1 MKLLDK
7 NIKDRTAYLVLELEN
22 GEREKIAGKIYSRK
36 SRNINVSGFKKGEA
50 PLGDFIDLYGR
61 DKFWEEVITEY
72 LAMHY
77 SAIADEYQ
85 VDTDTTP
92 LANKLGN
99 NPLKFELVIPLR
111 PAVRLCDYKHM
122 KIKPE
127 SVEVSDKDVENVL
140 EGLREKH
147 RHYVKVGRPV
157 REGDLVDVDIKGT
170 LTDISIID
178 KRGLKFLVSP
188 EYSAEFPDLYK
199 LLVGMRQGETK
210 NGKAAI
216 SDKKPDNNLAGKE
229 VDFEITVREI
239 REIASDELDD
249 RFALK
254 VAPGVGTLTALKD
267 RIRNNMKTDR
277 IRNAEPRLQAKIM
290 DELIKNSK
298 LEFSPIMMEREID
311 GLMDLYK
318 DGMNGTDENTDGL
331 NELPE
336 FSDDELYQRCSIIA
350 KQRIFWS
357 IIIDEVAK
365 AEDIN
370 VTDSEINAEIEKAI
384 SVLDEGDKD
393 SNRINLKN
401 NDKGNISDLLKARKT
416 IKRLVEIMT

>member
-1 MKLLDK
+1 
-7 NIKDRTAYLVLELEN
+7 
-22 GEREKIAGKIYSRK
+22 
-36 SRNINVSGFKKGEA
+36 
-50 PLGDFIDLYGR
+50 
-61 DKFWEEVITEY
+61 
-72 LAMHY
+72 
-77 SAIADEYQ
+77 
-85 VDTDTTP
+85 
-92 LANKLGN
+92 
-99 NPLKFELVIPLR
+99 
-111 PAVRLCDYKHM
+111 
-122 KIKPE
+122 
-127 SVEVSDKDVENVL
+127 
-140 EGLREKH
+140 
-147 RHYVKVGRPV
+147 
-157 REGDLVDVDIKGT
+157 
-170 LTDISIID
+170 
-178 KRGLKFLVSP
+178 
-188 EYSAEFPDLYK
+188 
-199 LLVGMRQGETK
+199 
-210 NGKAAI
+210 
-216 SDKKPDNNLAGKE
+216 
-229 VDFEITVREI
+229 
-239 REIASDELDD
+239 
-249 RFALK
+249 
-254 VAPGVGTLTALKD
+254 
-267 RIRNNMKTDR
+267 
-277 IRNAEPRLQAKIM
+277 M